1 MANGFVG
8 CGFFFLLWLFVFRV
22 FPGLACGGAGAKVA
36 GRPVGRVGDALVC
49 MSCWLRHARCSGY
62 GWFGVW
68 DGGGGP

>member
-8 CGFFFLLWLFVFRV
+8 CWFFLLLWLFVFRV
-22 FPGLACGGAGAKVA
+22 LVRRVIVAGAKVA

-62 GWFGVW
+62 GSFGVW
-68 DGGGGP
+68 DGSGGP

>member
-1 MANGFVG
+1 MLASEGVLG
-8 CGFFFLLWLFVFRV
+8 DWFLLW
-22 FPGLACGGAGAKVA
+22 CGFSFFAFSRFGAVAKVA

-49 MSCWLRHARCSGY
+49 MFCWLRHARCSGY